1 MSNVRS
7 DITFVIFTFNEEQRI
22 ERVILNFVRFGR
34 VLLVDNESTDRTLEI
49 AMQYGC
55 DVLINKNAGWVE
67 DELTTARVKAAVQSE
82 WIYWGFAD
90 EMVGAETMDAILF
103 AVNSGKCDIVNIARK
118 NYYYGEFCHD
128 AFAARTN
135 RVFRKDSIDFTGNK
149 IHLFGRVDPKA
160 RIHELPLEHYV
171 HHFISNTAKSYLHAM
186 DGYTDVESTEDRPV
200 LSMVRLI
207 LSGGKM
213 IVGNLLFRRGY
224 QAGTPGYF
232 LVAQM
237 VYYQWLSAM
246 KLYEKQALLDRGAIE
261 LKNDVFRDQILQSLR

>member
-1 MSNVRS
+1 MSNVSS
-7 DITFVIFTFNEEQRI
+7 DITFVLFTSNEEQRV
-22 ERVILNFVRFGR
+22 ERVILNFLKFGKI
-34 VLLVDNESTDRTLEI
+34 LLVDNESTDRTREI
-49 AMQYGC
+49 ALQYDC

-67 DELTTARVKAAVQSE
+67 DELTTTRVKAAVKSE

-103 AVNSGKCDIVNIARK
+103 AVNSGKYDIVNLARK

-135 RVFRKDSIDFTGNK
+135 RVFRKDSIDFNGNK
-149 IHLFGRVDPKA
+149 IHSFGRVDPKA

-186 DGYTDVESTEDRPV
+186 DRYTDIERTEDRPV
-200 LSMVRLI
+200 PSMIRLI
-207 LSGGKM
+207 LSGGKT
-213 IVGNLLFRRGY
+213 IAGNLLFRRGY
-224 QAGTPGYF
+224 KAGTAGHF

-246 KLYEKQALLDRGAIE
+246 KLYERKALLDRGTIE
-261 LKNDVFRDQILQSLR
+261 RKNDVFRDQILRSLG